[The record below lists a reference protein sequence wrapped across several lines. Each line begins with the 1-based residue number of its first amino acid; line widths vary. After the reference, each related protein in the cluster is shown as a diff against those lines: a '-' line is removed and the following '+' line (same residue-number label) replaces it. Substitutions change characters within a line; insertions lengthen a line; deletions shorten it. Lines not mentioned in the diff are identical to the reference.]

1 MMRDLAVIFLVPL
14 IVAAIAIRYERE
26 GAVTRAGAAID
37 PILGSRWM
45 PVACGLISALVM
57 GWIWKGSHFIPNIA
71 DESAYV
77 LQAEIFGKGAW
88 TLPGRALPEFFE
100 QMHVFVTPFVAAKYF
115 PGQSLLLVPGVV
127 AGFAALVPLLL
138 IFGSGALV
146 FALSRRL
153 TNGWVALLVWAVWTT
168 TRANLRFLPS
178 FLSETTTTFLW
189 LLGWW
194 CLYSWHLRPR
204 RTTLAL
210 LGFCVAWGLITR
222 PLTGLV
228 FALPVIAVTVW
239 SARRR
244 GLMREIGYAVLVGAV
259 VLAIVPVWSRFTTGR
274 WTETPQ
280 SLYTRTY
287 IPWDVIGFGLD
298 TTAPLRTLPANQASE
313 IDRFKE
319 LHRNHTV
326 SSISSDA
333 VARLGGL
340 RADFFTSWR
349 AGLMVFFVL
358 GLFSL
363 TPVLAIGAITALML
377 FVAYLLYAHPAFW
390 TVYYLEALPVGAM
403 ITVLGFVRATQ
414 WLAKNIDTGPPSFD
428 PKPVTGMRAAG
439 APVSVALA
447 IALLIASL
455 STMRSERD
463 LRNRSAAPRL
473 WLWDIMSRLPTGHN
487 LLFVRDDQRNG
498 PRTLVTNEVD
508 PSRVRTLLAHDLG
521 DEDIRLGLAKA
532 DRSAYV
538 IDAGRRTLIALPPVG
553 ESVKP

>member
-1 MMRDLAVIFLVPL
+1 MRDLAVVFLIPL
-14 IVAAIAIRYERE
+14 LVAAIAIRYESDTAIARSSAVVQRLLDGKWTPLVC
-26 GAVTRAGAAID
+26 GA
-37 PILGSRWM
+37 
-45 PVACGLISALVM
+45 ISALAM
-57 GWIWKGSHFIPNIA
+57 AWIWSGSHFIANIA

-77 LQAEIFGKGAW
+77 LQAQIFSKGAW
-88 TLPGRALPEFFE
+88 TLPARGLPEFFE

-115 PGQSLLLVPGVV
+115 PGQSVLLVPGVV
-127 AGFAALVPLLL
+127 AGFPALVPLLI

-168 TRANLRFLPS
+168 ARANLRFLPS
-178 FLSETTTTFLW
+178 YLSETTTVFLW

-194 CLYSWHLRPR
+194 CLYSWHQRPR
-204 RTTLAL
+204 RRMLVLLAV
-210 LGFCVAWGLITR
+210 CIAWGLITR

-228 FALPVIAVTVW
+228 FAIPAVAVTVW

-244 GLMREIGYAVLVGAV
+244 GLMREIAYAVLVGAV
-259 VLAIVPVWSRFTTGR
+259 VLAIVPLWSRFTTGR

-280 SLYTRTY
+280 ALYTRTY

-298 TTAPLRTLPANQASE
+298 TTPPLRSMPANQASE
-313 IDRFKE
+313 INRFKD
-319 LHRNHTV
+319 LHRDHTV
-326 SSISSDA
+326 SSIPSDA
-333 VARLGGL
+333 MARLSGL
-340 RADFFTSWR
+340 RADVFTRWR
-349 AGLMVFFVL
+349 AGLIVFFAL

-363 TPVLAIGAITALML
+363 TPVLAIGAITSLML
-377 FVAYLLYAHPAFW
+377 FVGYLFYAHPSFW
-390 TVYYLEALPVGAM
+390 TVYYIEALPVVAM

-428 PKPVTGMRAAG
+428 PKPALGMRAAG

-447 IALLIASL
+447 IALLVASMP
-455 STMRSERD
+455 TMRSERE

-473 WLWDIMSRLPTGHN
+473 WLWDIMSRLPTPHN
-487 LLFVRDDQRNG
+487 LLFVRDDTRNA

-508 PSRVRTLLAHDLG
+508 QTTVRTLLAHDLG
-521 DEDIRLGLAKA
+521 DENIRLGLAMA
-532 DRSAYV
+532 DRNAYV
-538 IDAGRRTLIALPPVG
+538 IDAGKRTLIALPPVR